1 MSNRTDDRRRLAGH
15 LTLFVT
21 LYAGY
26 GALSPFLPLFLER
39 RGLPAH
45 EIAWLLALAIV
56 VRMVAGPLAGRI
68 ADRRGIVRPVLA
80 GAAALAGLAAF
91 GHLAATGFADLLV
104 VGLAYAVLTA
114 PLAPFSDA
122 LALAA
127 SRNGGRFVY
136 GWVRGDGS
144 AAFILATSLVGWL
157 VPGLG
162 IEAAIL
168 VGGSLFLA
176 AGLVANGLPAD
187 GAPEEAVRTAPR
199 RGFSD
204 VLANRRFRRVVLAA
218 SLVMGAHA
226 MHDAFA
232 MILWSRNSIP
242 AGIAGLLWSEA
253 VAAEILVFLVA
264 GPWILARLNPGRAIG
279 LAALAGA
286 LRWGIGA
293 ETVALPALIVSQCL
307 HGLTFAL
314 LHLACL
320 KEIGRC
326 VPPDL
331 TATALTLYGPLG
343 LGLSSALFT
352 LASGP
357 LFAAYGASAFWV
369 MSCVSLAALP
379 MAIGLARGDRSRS
392 GERVRT

>member
-1 MSNRTDDRRRLAGH
+1 MSDRTDDRRLLAGH
-15 LTLFVT
+15 LALFVA

-45 EIAWLLALAIV
+45 EIAWLLALAILL
-56 VRMVAGPLAGRI
+56 RMGAGPLAGWI
-68 ADRRGIVRPVLA
+68 ADRWGIVRPVLA
-80 GAAALAGLAAF
+80 GAAVLAGLSAF
-91 GHLAATGFADLLV
+91 GHLAATGFAALLV

-127 SRNGGRFVY
+127 PRNARRFVY
-136 GWVRGDGS
+136 GWVRGAGS

-157 VPGLG
+157 VPGFG

-168 VGGSLFLA
+168 IGGGLFVA
-176 AGLVANGLPAD
+176 AGLAATGLGTVRPPEVAARPM
-187 GAPEEAVRTAPR
+187 PP
-199 RGFSD
+199 RGFSE

-253 VAAEILVFLVA
+253 VAAEILVFLLA
-264 GPWILARLNPGRAIG
+264 GPWILRRLDPGRAIG
-279 LAALAGA
+279 LAAVAGA

-293 ETVALPALIVSQCL
+293 ETVALPALVAIQCL

-352 LASGP
+352 LAAGP
-357 LFAAYGASAFWV
+357 LFAAYGASGFWA
-369 MSCVSLAALP
+369 MSAVSLTALP
-379 MAIGLARGDRSRS
+379 VAVLLARGDRSRS
-392 GERVRT
+392 GERVHR